1 MANRFPLVLDTTD
14 NNKIKEIQ
22 NGDNLDL
29 TGNSVVGVQNITA
42 NGTIDAADIKVNG
55 SRLVAQSF
63 ADLTDTPNNF
73 IGAPNYFVKVKADG
87 TGLEFRPLSDLGNIE
102 IDTIT
107 VDTGIV
113 PSVNGVG
120 NIGGSTSKFDS
131 VYSTKLYGSLYSYN
145 EEKVF
150 DSITG
155 KISYAA
161 LQGAPEFISE
171 FTNDVGYLRTADLDT
186 SLASLFDE
194 GVPFNTDIVG
204 SVFGDDSTVLID
216 GVSSLVTG
224 DVLNTSVDTS
234 AITSSLITT
243 TTIASSVVEG
253 PASGNLEI
261 DAGASGIIE
270 VGFSQATRE
279 VRIENAVLEAFS
291 QGSDLGIAEIVANTD
306 LTISA
311 GNRISIHGRVP
322 FRFSST
328 TTLEQSAI
336 AALEGDVIYNEDTN
350 RLQMYQGGTWKDVN
364 GNVEATA
371 GTSNF
376 NDVIVAGDLTVQ
388 GTTTSI
394 ETTNTEITDNTILL
408 NKGEAGAGVTNL
420 SAGIEIDRGSE
431 ANVSFIWDES
441 IDRWSIGARE
451 FTASG
456 LYSTSVTGTGFGDI
470 TNYSNVTG
478 TNNGSVSGFL
488 NVTGTNAGTVSGFA
502 SVTGTTLGDITQ
514 FRNVT
519 GTTVGSV
526 TGFIN
531 VTGTDT
537 GDVSGFVNVT
547 GTDTGDITGYRHIT
561 GTTGGNITDFVG
573 MFGTGTGNIESFVN
587 ITGTDGGSITRF
599 INITGTSTGTISGF
613 ALQGNLTGNV
623 TGNVA
628 GNVTGNVSGNI
639 DNTSLTIGASNATSI
654 AIGNAGST
662 TTINGT
668 FQIPALIAGEIT
680 ADDSISI
687 TTATGDGNAISIGP
701 GGTNTFINFT
711 ADNIRFFGPVTSGI
725 TGDLKGSVVG
735 DDSTILVDGVNSKI
749 VGDITSTNIDGQA
762 IKADTIDNNT
772 GTTLDITA
780 DGFLNLFGGDN
791 DAGVSNIQMDKN
803 GINHIELKTE
813 PANPADP
820 NDYARIAINANG
832 AAGDVRIGTP
842 VSSRGQVVEIYNA
855 ELYSPNFVGSII
867 GDLQG
872 SVFADDS
879 TLLVDA
885 VNGSI
890 PWSVITGFTGGAGES
905 YTKFGT
911 STTENT
917 GITQVGAGSYF
928 VDEAG
933 TNDVEVLFTVTS
945 GYTNALV
952 TLNAQIRN
960 ITDGN
965 SAADVDLER
974 SINGGAYTKIQTF
987 KFPAANSYGAAMTF
1001 SIIDAH
1007 GAGAGD
1013 TVSYKLKNGM
1023 VDNMRLVTG
1032 TCGDTFGF
1040 KELP

>member
-29 TGNSVVGVQNITA
+29 TGNSVVGVQDINA

-55 SRLVAQSF
+55 NRLVAQRF
-63 ADLTDTPNNF
+63 QDLTDTPANF

-161 LQGAPEFISE
+161 LQGAPQFISE
-171 FTNDVGYLRTADLDT
+171 FTNDLGYLRTVDLDD

-216 GVSSLVTG
+216 GVSSLITG
-224 DVLNTSVDTS
+224 DVLNTSVDTN
-234 AITSSLITT
+234 AITSTLITSS
-243 TTIASSVVEG
+243 TIASGVIEG
-253 PASGNLEI
+253 PAVGNLEI

-270 VGFSQATRE
+270 IGFSQATSE
-279 VRIENAVLEAFS
+279 VRIENAILETLN
-291 QGSDLGIAEIVANTD
+291 QGSGLGIAELSATTN
-306 LTISA
+306 LEISA
-311 GNRISIHGRVP
+311 GNRVSIHGRVP
-322 FRFSST
+322 FRISAT
-328 TTLEQSAI
+328 TNLEQSAI
-336 AALEGDVIYNEDTN
+336 VALEGDVIYNEDTN
-350 RLQMYQGGTWKDVN
+350 RLQMYQGGSWRDVN

-376 NDVIVAGDLTVQ
+376 NNVVVAGDLTVQ

-394 ETTNTEITDNTILL
+394 ETTNTNITDNVITL
-408 NKGEAGAGVTNL
+408 NEGESGAGVT
-420 SAGIEIDRGSE
+420 SGTSGIEVDRGSE
-431 ANVSFIWDES
+431 
-441 IDRWSIGARE
+441 
-451 FTASG
+451 
-456 LYSTSVTGTGFGDI
+456 
-470 TNYSNVTG
+470 SNVTLVWDETADRWTIG
-478 TNNGSVSGFL
+478 TQSFV
-488 NVTGTNAGTVSGFA
+488 AGTIIPTTI
-502 SVTGTTLGDITQ
+502 TGTT
-514 FRNVT
+514 
-519 GTTVGSV
+519 
-526 TGFIN
+526 
-531 VTGTDT
+531 T
-537 GDVSGFVNVT
+537 GDVTGFVNVT
-547 GTDTGDITGYRHIT
+547 GTNTGTVSGFTNVTGTNTGTVSGFANITGATTGDVTGYRNITGTDAGDVSGFANVTGTDAGNVSGFANVTGTDAGDITGYRNIT

-573 MFGTGTGNIESFVN
+573 VFGTGTGNIEAFGNITGTDNGSITRFVN
-587 ITGTDGGSITRF
+587 ITGTSA
-599 INITGTSTGTISGF
+599 GTISGF
-613 ALQGNLTGNV
+613 ALSGDLTGDV
-623 TGNVA
+623 T
-628 GNVTGNVSGNI
+628 GNVTGNVSGNVTGNI
-639 DNTSLTIGASNATSI
+639 DNTTLTVGATNATTI

-668 FQIPALIAGEIT
+668 FQIPALVAGSIT

-701 GGTNTFINFT
+701 GGTNTFINLT
-711 ADNIRFFGPVTSGI
+711 ADQIRFFGPVTSGI

-791 DAGVSNIQMDKN
+791 DSGVSNIQMDKN

-820 NDYARIAINANG
+820 SDYARIAVNAN
-832 AAGDVRIGTP
+832 AASGDVRIGTP

-890 PWSVITGFTGGAGES
+890 PWSVITGFTGGAGEA

-917 GITQVGAGSYF
+917 GLTQVAAGAYF
-928 VDEAG
+928 INEAG
-933 TNDVEVLFTVTS
+933 TDDIEVLFTVTS
-945 GYTNALV
+945 GYTNALL

-960 ITDGN
+960 ITDSN
-965 SAADVDLER
+965 TAADVDLER

-987 KFPAANSYGAAMTF
+987 KFPASNNYGAATTF
-1001 SIIDAH
+1001 SMIDVH
-1007 GAGAGD
+1007 GASAGD

-1032 TCGDTFGF
+1032 TSGDTFGF